1 MDWLV
6 ENIRPTALDR
16 LALGLGTNAF
26 APGQPAL
33 EIGQGPWAA
42 CVQYPNGVPYRD
54 EADGI
59 LCWKLDR

>member
-33 EIGQGPWAA
+33 KIGQGP
-42 CVQYPNGVPYRD
+42 
-54 EADGI
+54 
-59 LCWKLDR
+59 